1 MGTGTAAPA
10 GERQRPKACPSDSQ
24 FDESLA
30 IDAPKRI
37 VVDTAFSMI
46 VTSGEPHTDGHA
58 GHSAAQINDLS
69 EPVY

>member
-10 GERQRPKACPSDSQ
+10 GERQRPKACPSGSQ
-24 FDESLA
+24 FNQTRWTDTRTRVVA
-30 IDAPKRI
+30 DA
-37 VVDTAFSMI
+37 AFSMI

-69 EPVY
+69 ESVY